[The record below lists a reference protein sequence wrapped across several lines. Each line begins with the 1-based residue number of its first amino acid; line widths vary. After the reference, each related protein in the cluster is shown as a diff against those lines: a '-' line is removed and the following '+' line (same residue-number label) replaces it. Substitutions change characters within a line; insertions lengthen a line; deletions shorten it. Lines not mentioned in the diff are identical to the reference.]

1 MATFVLKNADFTV
14 NNVDLT
20 NRTRQVTLSFT
31 AEEHDD
37 TVMGATY
44 RSKKLGLA
52 DWTIN
57 ATFLQDYAAGNVDAT
72 LFPLV
77 GSGAFSMNLLPSG
90 SGVAATNP
98 HFSGDVVLAE
108 YTPLDSAVGDL
119 AEVSVTFLGAGTL
132 SRVTS

>member
-1 MATFVLKNADFTV
+1 MATFVLKNAYFDV
-14 NNVDLT
+14 NGVNLT
-20 NRTRQVTLSFT
+20 SRTRQVTLSFT

-57 ATFLQDYAAGNVDAT
+57 ATFLQDYAAANVDAT

-77 GSGAFSMNLLPSG
+77 GSGSFSMNLYPSG
-90 SGVAATNP
+90 STSAADNP
-98 HFSGDVVLAE
+98 RFSGNVVLAE

-132 SRVTS
+132 TRSV